1 MTIEEIAVE
10 LHDFVQG
17 KELDARMESVLF
29 TMVQANVSYDNAE
42 QFCEDHF
49 IMGDVAKHY
58 KEFYQL
64 IMKKKQDNT
73 PDPFEEIDQCID
85 EIRDRLAT
93 IEVIMAR
100 VRK

>member
-10 LHDFVQG
+10 LHDFVQDKG
-17 KELDARMESVLF
+17 LVAHMESVLF

-49 IMGDVAKHY
+49 LMEDVAKHY

-64 IMKKKQDNT
+64 IMEKKQDNA
-73 PDPFEEIDQCID
+73 PDSFEEIEQCIE
-85 EIRDRLAT
+85 EIRNQLAT

-100 VRK
+100 ARK